1 MVSSSH
7 RIDWSLF
14 VKKQLRLT
22 LDNVTVLYVNKT
34 DCAIYFHKSKNEKGE
49 CMRYHIMESN
59 DIRMNLAT
67 EEYLMDHADIDEPLL
82 LLYIQNPCVI
92 IGRNQNAYE
101 EINLHYLRE
110 NDIILTRRISGGG
123 AVYDD
128 LGNISFSFVTKKNET
143 IFGDYQG
150 VTQPILHALHRMG
163 ATQAQAGGRNDLYI
177 DGKKFSGNAM
187 YTKHDRTYS
196 HGTLMY
202 HVDLSVLDQLLN
214 VAKEKIASKATPSV
228 RKNVTNVRPF
238 LDPKWQTLSTEGFR
252 DQLLCEL
259 YQVENLNGIVDK
271 RLTLTAKDRQIIQK
285 LFDEKYAN
293 DQWIY
298 GETPAFDIERRTRI
312 PNVGIVDVKISTKAG
327 AIESIHFFGDF
338 FGALPIDEL
347 EQAMIGLPFVYESV
361 ASFLDKQ
368 AIETYILHF
377 TKQACLELL
386 FD

>member
-1 MVSSSH
+1 
-7 RIDWSLF
+7 
-14 VKKQLRLT
+14 
-22 LDNVTVLYVNKT
+22 
-34 DCAIYFHKSKNEKGE
+34 
-49 CMRYHIMESN
+49 MRYHIMESR

-67 EEYLMDHADIDEPLL
+67 EEYLMDHADIEEPLL
-82 LLYIQNPCVI
+82 LLYIQEPCVI

-101 EINLHYLRE
+101 EINLRYLRE
-110 NDIILTRRISGGG
+110 HGITLTRRISGGG

-128 LGNISFSFVTKKNET
+128 LGNMSFSFVTKKNQT
-143 IFGDYQG
+143 AFGDYQG

-163 ATQAQAGGRNDLYI
+163 ATDAQAGGRNDLYL

-187 YTKHDRTYS
+187 YTKHGRTYS

-202 HVDLSVLDQLLN
+202 HVDLSVLDQLLT
-214 VAKEKIASKATPSV
+214 VSEEKISSKATRSV
-228 RKNVTNVRPF
+228 RKNVTNVRPY
-238 LDPKWQTLSTEGFR
+238 LDEKWQRLTTEGFR

-259 YQVENLNGIVDK
+259 YQVESLTAIADK
-271 RLTLTAKDRQIIQK
+271 RLTLTVEDRQLIQA

-293 DQWIY
+293 NQWIY

-312 PNVGIVDVKISTKAG
+312 PNVGIVDVKIATKAG
-327 AIESIHFFGDF
+327 IIEGIHFFGDF

-347 EQAMIGLPFVYESV
+347 EQAMIGLPFVYEDIEV
-361 ASFLDKQ
+361 FLEKH
-368 AIETYILHF
+368 AIEEYILHF